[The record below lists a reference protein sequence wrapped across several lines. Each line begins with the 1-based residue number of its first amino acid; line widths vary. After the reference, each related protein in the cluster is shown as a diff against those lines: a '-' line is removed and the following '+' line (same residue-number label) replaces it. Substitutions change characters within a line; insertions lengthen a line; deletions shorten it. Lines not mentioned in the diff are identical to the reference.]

1 MVQWLRLHVSKAGG
15 PGSIP
20 RSHLPQLRPGTAKY
34 IYVYIYIYIC
44 VYIYIYIYFFLKK
57 RIQGQRRQLRMGTGH
72 LLGEQVDGKTSLEEI
87 WVGDR
92 RFRARWACAIQRWN

>member
-20 RSHLPQLRPGTAKY
+20 RFHLPQLRHGTAKY
-34 IYVYIYIYIC
+34 IYVFF
-44 VYIYIYIYFFLKK
+44 FFLKK

-72 LLGEQVDGKTSLEEI
+72 LLGEQVDGKTSLEEM
-87 WVGDR
+87 WVGDG
-92 RFRARWACAIQRWN
+92 RFRARWACAIQR

>member
-44 VYIYIYIYFFLKK
+44 VYIYIYIFFFKEK
-57 RIQGQRRQLRMGTGH
+57 DTGSK
-72 LLGEQVDGKTSLEEI
+72 ETVEDGDWPSA
-87 WVGDR
+87 G
-92 RFRARWACAIQRWN
+92 